1 MSRQV
6 RAFVAYP
13 SAAISRSESIEEAI
27 RAIQGGEIVDIIG
40 WKELSV
46 GGRLII
52 GAVCDEIRKRELFI
66 ADVTGLNPN
75 VLFELGYAIAHQ
87 KRIWLL
93 FDPNIEKAKAD
104 FERFQLLTTLGYHA
118 YTNSN
123 DIVQG
128 FYKEQPYLNL
138 EATAYQDLNA
148 PARPL
153 KKPTLLYLKCDID
166 TEASI
171 RVTRRVASGPLL
183 PIIDD
188 PKEVRVQPLNWYLQ
202 QVNSAFAVVT
212 HFLSNEYQN
221 WQLHNT
227 KHALVAGLAHGMGKP
242 TLMLAHEPYISPLDY
257 RDLLRPHRT
266 AAAAE
271 AIFTDWLLP
280 LIDSYEKKVAEQI
293 LYQEEEK
300 VKGELWSIAIGDPV
314 AEFESD
320 ELLDYFVPTTAYT
333 EALRSKHSIFVGRK
347 GSGKTASLYKLAEEI
362 GSDPRNHICVV
373 KPVDYELEGLIDM
386 LSQHLARSEKGYLI
400 ESFWK
405 YLIYTELTKSIYDQI
420 LSKPPYYQKSEAERE
435 LFEFVDENQA
445 IITPE
450 FSVRLETAVAHLRK
464 LTELTSAEIQRAK
477 ISEQLHSNMLPRLR
491 TLLGRALAG
500 KARVAILVDNL
511 DKAWNQDAN
520 FELLS
525 ELLFGL
531 LSVSSRISQEFQKED
546 YWRKSVDL
554 SLTLFLRS
562 DIHAAIIRYARERDK
577 LPVRRMT
584 WDEPEQLR
592 RVVQVRFVKSGA
604 DVVRPAQIWERYFT
618 KQVRGTPLFE
628 YLSEVVLP
636 RPRDLI
642 YLVKTALQ
650 LAVNRGH
657 LKIEEKDLIS
667 AEQQYSRFALD
678 SLFVETG
685 SRISKME
692 DLVYEFAG
700 MSEIITTNQIKTAMD
715 MAGLAAASL
724 NEVIDTLAELTFLGL
739 ETGTNRFEYMYDE
752 DSKAK
757 LQVMARKLVPDQSF
771 GLQRFRINRAFH
783 AYLEIKPHDSQRPDQ
798 LRMELPNGEDMPA
811 AE

>member
-13 SAAISRSESIEEAI
+13 SSAVSRSESLEEAI
-27 RAIQGGEIVDIIG
+27 RVIQGGEIVDIIG
-40 WKELSV
+40 WKQLSV
-46 GGRLII
+46 GGRLIV

-75 VLFELGYAIAHQ
+75 VLFELGYAIAHK

-93 FDPNIEKAKAD
+93 FDPNIEKAKAE
-104 FERFQLLTTLGYHA
+104 FERFQLLTTLGYQP

-123 DIVQG
+123 DIVHG
-128 FYKEQPYLNL
+128 FYKEQPFLNL
-138 EATAYQDLNA
+138 EATAYQDLQGSS
-148 PARPL
+148 RVT
-153 KKPTLLYLKCDID
+153 KKPTLLYLKCDVD

-188 PKEVRVQPLNWYLQ
+188 PKEVRIQPLNWYVQ
-202 QVNSAFAVVT
+202 QVTSAFAVVT

-221 WQLHNT
+221 WQLHNA
-227 KHALVAGLAHGMGKP
+227 KHALVAGLSHGMSKP
-242 TLMLAHEPYISPLDY
+242 TLMLAHEPYTSPLDY
-257 RDLLRPHRT
+257 RDLLRPHPT

-280 LIDSYEKKVAEQI
+280 LIDRYEKNVSERI

-314 AEFESD
+314 AEYESD
-320 ELLDYFVPTTAYT
+320 ELIDYFVPTTAYS

-347 GSGKTASLYKLAEEI
+347 GAGKTASLYKLAEEI
-362 GSDPRNHICVV
+362 GSDPRNHVCVV

-405 YLIYTELTKSIYDQI
+405 FLIYTELTKSIYDEI
-420 LSKPPYYQKSEAERE
+420 LSKPPYYEKVEAERE
-435 LFEFVDENQA
+435 LCEFVDENHA
-445 IITPE
+445 AITPE

-464 LTELTSAEIQRAK
+464 LTELSSAENQRSK
-477 ISEQLHSNMLPRLR
+477 ISEQLHSSMIPRLR
-491 TLLGRALAG
+491 ALLGKALAN
-500 KARVAILVDNL
+500 KARVTILVDNL
-511 DKAWNQDAN
+511 DKAWNQNADL
-520 FELLS
+520 ELLS

-531 LSVSSRISQEFQKED
+531 LSVSTRISQEFQKED

-584 WDEPEQLR
+584 WNDPEQLR

-604 DVVRPAQIWERYFT
+604 DVVRPEQIWERYFPRD
-618 KQVRGTPLFE
+618 VRGVPLFE

-657 LKIEEKDLIS
+657 LKIEEEDLIS

-685 SRISKME
+685 SRISNME
-692 DLVYEFAG
+692 ELIYEFAAT
-700 MSEIITTNQIKTAMD
+700 SEIVTTNQIKSAMD
-715 MAGLAAASL
+715 MAGLGAASL
-724 NEVIDTLAELTFLGL
+724 IDIIDSLSELTFLGL
-739 ETGTNRFEYMYDE
+739 ETAANRFEYMYDE

-757 LQVMARKLVPDQSF
+757 LQVMARKLVPEQNF

-783 AYLEIKPHDSQRPDQ
+783 AYLEIIPRKSQKQDQ
-798 LRMELPNGEDMPA
+798 LVMELPNYDDVNPQ
-811 AE
+811 